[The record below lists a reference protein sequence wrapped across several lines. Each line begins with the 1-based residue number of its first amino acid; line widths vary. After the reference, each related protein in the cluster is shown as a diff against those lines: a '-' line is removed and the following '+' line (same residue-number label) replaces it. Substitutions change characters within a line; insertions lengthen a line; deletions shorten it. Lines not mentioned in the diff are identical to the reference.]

1 VTDGGDLEY
10 ASRIAREVVL
20 RLEAH
25 GMKAAIGGAIAYG
38 VWGTTRGTKDADI
51 NVFIGEARY
60 SELQQ
65 VLEQG
70 GLGPAPGR
78 AAWAP
83 EERAAFVTRCREGS
97 VAIAYQGDFRVD
109 LFVPSIPFYDEAE
122 RTLKRIP
129 HPSGQLVPV
138 LSAEAV
144 CVFKL
149 LFFRPKDLVDLAG
162 LVARQGSAL
171 DAAYVREQL
180 ELMFPGGDD
189 RLDAWERIVRVHGPS
204 PA

>member
-1 VTDGGDLEY
+1 VTEAGDLEY

-20 RLEAH
+20 HLEEH

-38 VWGTTRGTKDADI
+38 FWGTTRGTKDADI
-51 NVFIGEARY
+51 NVFVGEARY
-60 SELQQ
+60 PELQR
-65 VLEQG
+65 VIEEG
-70 GLGPAPGR
+70 GLGPAPER
-78 AAWAP
+78 AAWTA
-83 EERAAFVTRCREGS
+83 EDRARFVARCREGS
-97 VAIAYQGDFRVD
+97 VAIAYRGDFRVD

-129 HPSGQLVPV
+129 HPSGQLVSV

-171 DAAYVREQL
+171 DAAYVRRQL
-180 ELMFPGGDD
+180 EIMFPGGDD
-189 RLDAWERIVRVHGPS
+189 RLDEWDRIVRVHTPP